1 MTATT
6 QAIELAVAAAE
17 AAGDKLAQDIVAI
30 DVSDHLVI
38 TDIFV
43 ICSGNTERQVK
54 AIVDSIEER
63 LHGLGV
69 KRIRREGHAEGRWV
83 LLDFGDIVVHAQL
96 AEERVFYDLERLWG
110 DCPTVELPAEVN
122 AHAAVSQEA

>member
-1 MTATT
+1 VTATT

-63 LHGLGV
+63 LHGIGV

-110 DCPTVELPAEVN
+110 DCPMVELPAEVN

>member
-17 AAGDKLAQDIVAI
+17 AAGDKLAQDIIAI
-30 DVSDHLVI
+30 DVSDHLII

>member
-43 ICSGNTERQVK
+43 ICSGNTERQVN

-110 DCPTVELPAEVN
+110 DCPSVQLPAEVN

>member
-1 MTATT
+1 VTATT

-17 AAGDKLAQDIVAI
+17 AAGNKLAQDIVAI

-38 TDIFV
+38 TDIFL

-110 DCPTVELPAEVN
+110 DCPMVELPAEVN

>member
-63 LHGLGV
+63 LHGIGV

-110 DCPTVELPAEVN
+110 DCPMVELPAEVN

>member
-63 LHGLGV
+63 LHGMGV

>member
-43 ICSGNTERQVK
+43 ICSGNSERQVK

-110 DCPTVELPAEVN
+110 DCPMVELPAEVN

>member
-1 MTATT
+1 VTATT

-122 AHAAVSQEA
+122 AHAAVAQEA

>member
-54 AIVDSIEER
+54 AIVDSIEEC

-110 DCPTVELPAEVN
+110 DCPMVELPAEVN

>member
-63 LHGLGV
+63 LHGLGG

-110 DCPTVELPAEVN
+110 DCPMVELPAEVN
-122 AHAAVSQEA
+122 AHAAISQEA

>member
-1 MTATT
+1 M
-6 QAIELAVAAAE
+6 
-17 AAGDKLAQDIVAI
+17 
-30 DVSDHLVI
+30 
-38 TDIFV
+38 
-43 ICSGNTERQVK
+43 
-54 AIVDSIEER
+54 DSIEER

-110 DCPTVELPAEVN
+110 DCPMVELPAEVN

>member
-110 DCPTVELPAEVN
+110 DCPMVELPAEVN
-122 AHAAVSQEA
+122 AHAAVSQEV

>member
-1 MTATT
+1 VTATT

>member
-63 LHGLGV
+63 LHGMGV

-110 DCPTVELPAEVN
+110 DCPMVELPAEVN

>member
-110 DCPTVELPAEVN
+110 DCPSVQLPAEVH

>member
-110 DCPTVELPAEVN
+110 DCPSVQLPAEVN

>member
-96 AEERVFYDLERLWG
+96 AEERAFYDLERLWG
-110 DCPTVELPAEVN
+110 DCPMVELPAEVN

>member
-110 DCPTVELPAEVN
+110 DCPMVELPAEVN

>member
-110 DCPTVELPAEVN
+110 DCPSVELPAEVN

>member
-1 MTATT
+1 VTATT

-110 DCPTVELPAEVN
+110 DCPMVELPAEVN
-122 AHAAVSQEA
+122 AHAAVSQEV

>member
-110 DCPTVELPAEVN
+110 DCPSVELPAEVN
-122 AHAAVSQEA
+122 AHAAVSQEV

>member
-63 LHGLGV
+63 LHGIGV

-110 DCPTVELPAEVN
+110 DCPLVELPAEVN

>member
-63 LHGLGV
+63 LHGRGV

-110 DCPTVELPAEVN
+110 DCPSVQLPADVN

>member
-1 MTATT
+1 VTATT

-43 ICSGNTERQVK
+43 ICSGNSERQVK

-110 DCPTVELPAEVN
+110 DCPMVELPAEVN

>member
-30 DVSDHLVI
+30 DVSDNLVI

-110 DCPTVELPAEVN
+110 DCPSVELPAEVN

>member
-38 TDIFV
+38 TDIQQSASGQITLHWFPHTQALAAAQRQDGRYLLV
-43 ICSGNTERQVK
+43 TNDESLSHREIFRLYRQKDGVETAFHICKS
-54 AIVDSIEER
+54 
-63 LHGLGV
+63 
-69 KRIRREGHAEGRWV
+69 
-83 LLDFGDIVVHAQL
+83 
-96 AEERVFYDLERLWG
+96 DLNSSLR
-110 DCPTVELPAEVN
+110 
-122 AHAAVSQEA
+122 

>member
-122 AHAAVSQEA
+122 AHAAVAQEA

>member
-6 QAIELAVAAAE
+6 QAIELAVAVAE

-110 DCPTVELPAEVN
+110 DCPMVELPAEVN